1 MAYFTRSIAEI
12 IISNAGSDDYTTLQG
27 LHDIAERVLF
37 GEEINVID
45 DDYVDNFITAFTL
58 HYWRDELSWE
68 TLPEWQ
74 MHLKSAIFSNG
85 EYINS
90 IYAYLDKQ
98 ILADYKIRKVG
109 SKSNKIDATA
119 TIGTSDTTSQNN
131 TSGAK
136 LNQGT
141 QANEHTGS
149 TGRSES
155 GSDTLARGGADTTT
169 HNMSEVHGKTGMD
182 TTVNS
187 GTQTDTKASTDSL
200 TKSGSDSTA
209 HTGNEIDNTTGA
221 EIYDK
226 SGTADRTVEGLVSN
240 TGSEQSD
247 QANGNQ
253 RTEGGSYRDT
263 TVYAST
269 EDSHGSTDNN
279 SIAITYDTPMGSLSN
294 MRTPDTSLRGEGVG
308 AAASASSTITP
319 DATGQPTRTAGGR
332 TYQYMSGAV
341 EDDSSSLTSNHSA
354 TGGNDYTERTFNQYQ
369 VVDAGSVHGLRNT
382 SGVTNEDTETHDVV
396 AEGSNRTTSNSNI
409 KTHNT
414 EDTTTYGSGESSTH
428 GETAQHVDDTSS
440 ATSYDTTESHTGVNT
455 DETSYGGTES
465 RDTLRSSTDVF
476 NDTTTRVDDLH
487 EVTSQAQSG
496 NINVSTGTNS
506 TGSSEQTDDLEEEA
520 SQFSYEVFMKMK
532 PYMNKI
538 WDIFDPLFQV
548 VMDILD

>member
-12 IISNAGSDDYTTLQG
+12 IISNAGSDDYTTLEG
-27 LHDIAERVLF
+27 IHDIAERTLF
-37 GEEINVID
+37 GEELNVID
-45 DDYVDNFITAFTL
+45 DDYVDNFITQFAL

-68 TLPEWQ
+68 TLPEWK
-74 MHLKSAIFSNG
+74 MHLKSVIFSNG
-85 EYINS
+85 EYINN
-90 IYAYLDKQ
+90 IYSYLDKQ
-98 ILADYKIRKVG
+98 VLADYKIRKVG

-119 TIGTSDTTSQNN
+119 TIGTSDTKSNNN

-169 HNMSEVHGKTGMD
+169 HNMSEVHGKTGID

-187 GTQTDTKASTDSL
+187 GTQTDTKASTDNI
-200 TKSGSDSTA
+200 TKSGSDSVA
-209 HTGNEIDNTTGA
+209 HTGNEIDNATGA
-221 EIYDK
+221 EVFDK
-226 SGTADRTVEGLVSN
+226 TASTDRTVDGLISN

-247 QANGNQ
+247 QSNGNTH
-253 RTEGGSYRDT
+253 TEDGSYRDT
-263 TVYAST
+263 TVYGKT
-269 EDSHGSTDNN
+269 DTMNGSVDNN
-279 SIAITYDTPMGSLSN
+279 AVAITFDTPMGSLAN
-294 MRTPDTSLRGEGVG
+294 MRTPDTTLRGEGVS
-308 AAASASSTITP
+308 AAASVP
-319 DATGQPTRTAGGR
+319 ETGAHTGGGR
-332 TYQYMSGAV
+332 TYNYMSGAV
-341 EDDSSSLTSNHSA
+341 EDDSSNISKSTNTAS
-354 TGGNDYTERTFNQYQ
+354 GNDYTERTFDDYET
-369 VVDAGSVHGLRNT
+369 VDAGSVHGLKNT
-382 SGVTNEDTETHDVV
+382 SGVTSEDTETHDVV

-520 SQFSYEVFMKMK
+520 SQFSYEVFMKME
-532 PYMNKI
+532 PYMNKL
-538 WDIFDPLFQV
+538 WDLFDPLFQV